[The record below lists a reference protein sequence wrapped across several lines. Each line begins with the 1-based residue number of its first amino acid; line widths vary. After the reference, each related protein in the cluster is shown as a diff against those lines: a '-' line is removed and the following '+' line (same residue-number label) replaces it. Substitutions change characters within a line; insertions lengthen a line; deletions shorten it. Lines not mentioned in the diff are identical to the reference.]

1 MVLFLQLAGWKV
13 YFECSLVEG
22 SECEDVFLV
31 LFGLIPILKTLESG
45 ANLEREA
52 CSLSSGWH

>member
-1 MVLFLQLAGWKV
+1 MC
-13 YFECSLVEG
+13 FECSLVEG

-45 ANLEREA
+45 ANVEREA
-52 CSLSSGWH
+52 CSLSSGSH